1 MATRSFPVVISAPSG
16 AGKTSLAHALVDRDE
31 RITFSISATTRPP
44 RSHEVRGRD
53 YYFVDD
59 AEFDRM
65 IEQAELLEW
74 AEVHGR
80 RYGTP
85 KRSVAE
91 ALAQGKNVVLDI
103 DVQGARQV
111 RAAFPDAVLIF
122 VLPPTVEELR
132 RRLSHRGS
140 ETGAERQRRL
150 ATALKEIDAAP
161 EFDFI
166 VINDEFENAVKTL
179 QTILASEKRRVKRL
193 EKLTEKI
200 QAFRV
205 QLETMLEG
213 VVE

>member
-1 MATRSFPVVISAPSG
+1 LRSRPFPVVISAPSG

-31 RITFSISATTRPP
+31 RMTFSVSATTRAP
-44 RSHEVRGRD
+44 RSHEVQARD

-65 IEQAELLEW
+65 IEQGALLEW

-85 KRSVAE
+85 KGSVAE
-91 ALAQGKNVVLDI
+91 ALARGKNVVLDI

-132 RRLSHRGS
+132 RRLSDRGS
-140 ETGAERQRRL
+140 ETTAERQRRL
-150 ATALKEIDAAP
+150 MTALKELEAAP
-161 EFDFI
+161 EFDFV

-179 QTILASEKRRVKRL
+179 QTILASEKRRLSRL
-193 EKLTEKI
+193 ENVTEKI

-205 QLETMLEG
+205 QLETMLDRSA
-213 VVE
+213 